1 MEIGNSVFIQYKKV
15 GEGKFEELPQKNV
28 DFGGGLERLTAVAN
42 VNPDVFN
49 TDLFVN
55 EIRVI
60 EKISGKSYKEEINK
74 PLIRIISDHMKS
86 ATFLISGGVIP
97 SNKEKGY
104 VLRKFLRRAAIKM
117 RKLKG
122 EIRPED
128 FTAISERVIET
139 YDGLYLDIRKAKE
152 VNELISGEIEK
163 FSTTLEKGLRE
174 TEKIEVIDAQKAFDL
189 YQTYGFPLEITREI
203 FSEKGQSIDLSEY
216 KKEFEKHRDLSR
228 TTSAGVFKGG
238 LADHSPEVIKFHT
251 ATHILL
257 SALREISG
265 DSVVQKGQNITKDRA
280 RFDFLHP
287 RKLTNGEIKKVEDMV
302 NDVIKRDLPV
312 NFKIVPKD
320 EASKT
325 GAIHA
330 FNEKYA
336 DTVKVYFIG
345 DSLEDAFSKEFCGGP
360 HVVHTGEIG
369 RVRIKKQ
376 EKIGANLI
384 RIYLTFEN
392 G

>member
-1 MEIGNSVFIQYKKV
+1 
-15 GEGKFEELPQKNV
+15 
-28 DFGGGLERLTAVAN
+28 
-42 VNPDVFN
+42 
-49 TDLFVN
+49 
-55 EIRVI
+55 
-60 EKISGKSYKEEINK
+60 
-74 PLIRIISDHMKS
+74 
-86 ATFLISGGVIP
+86 
-97 SNKEKGY
+97 
-104 VLRKFLRRAAIKM
+104 M

-257 SALREISG
+257 SALREILG